1 MINIF
6 DLKSFI
12 YTCAISALSLVAAYV
27 VLGFHGYRGLLPAY
41 PFGLVAIAAY
51 LQIYM
56 PIIKK
61 NFKSLYIL
69 LPGVLLVV
77 LLINSIF
84 SAINLAVF
92 YKVSSYNFMHYKD
105 VLIQNFNNINLNNA
119 NLVNFY
125 ILGKS
130 NMWMQY
136 SADRHK
142 DLLSFYEVDM
152 NNIKFD

>member
-1 MINIF
+1 
-6 DLKSFI
+6 
-12 YTCAISALSLVAAYV
+12 
-27 VLGFHGYRGLLPAY
+27 
-41 PFGLVAIAAY
+41 
-51 LQIYM
+51 
-56 PIIKK
+56 
-61 NFKSLYIL
+61 
-69 LPGVLLVV
+69 
-77 LLINSIF
+77 
-84 SAINLAVF
+84 
-92 YKVSSYNFMHYKD
+92 MHYKD
-105 VLIQNFNNINLNNA
+105 VLIQNFNNINLNNANLNNA